1 MEYRLKL
8 FPKEIL
14 ENKDQWAK
22 MQKVTPEEI
31 EAEAKD
37 MLNRIDKI
45 MVTFRGHEKKLE
57 EREQAKITEKT
68 TTIKKAKDPTE
79 KAKPEK
85 EKPKRQTRKR
95 VKSKENER

>member
-57 EREQAKITEKT
+57 EREQTKT
-68 TTIKKAKDPTE
+68 TVKT
-79 KAKPEK
+79 KPEK
-85 EKPKRQTRKR
+85 EKPKRQTRSR
-95 VKSKENER
+95 AKSKENER